1 VRLKAVAAS
10 ELHYTRPRQRFR
22 ILTESAADIN
32 PGSTLKA
39 SKRTEFSGRIESTRP
54 CGTLDGVKIYGLF
67 LCSFLVPAT
76 VFADDASPA
85 LASRRNVYL
94 ITIDTLRSD
103 HVGCYGYER
112 IQTPAMDQLAKEG
125 IRFAQAFT
133 PSPITNTSHVSILT
147 GLLPTSHGVSD
158 FGVPLAAAHPTL
170 PELLQ
175 KQGYRTAAFIGA
187 VILDSKTLAPGLDR
201 GFEFYD
207 NFSQQ
212 PPTKSRWGRLER
224 RGMEVVQHAEDW
236 LDSHIKAEPHFVWV
250 HLYDPHD
257 PYEPPP
263 PYSEK
268 YRDRLY
274 DGEIAYADSAL
285 GHFLTYLKKK
295 NWYDGALIILV
306 GDHGEGLGEH
316 GEDTHGIF
324 LYDSTTHVPLLV
336 KLPEEKEAGKVV
348 AGQVRTIDVMPTVLD
363 LLTIAA
369 APGLDGTSLL
379 HIIFGSEAPRTALG
393 ETDYPV
399 RFGWAPLRS
408 IRREGFK
415 FIEAPRP
422 ELFDLESDPG
432 ETRNRYVPWDPLS
445 QKLRK
450 ILSEL
455 RAKSPSTGERSAG
468 AVGAGTVS
476 ELRALGY
483 LDASDERSSTDV
495 PEPSLLPDPKDK
507 VEQQNLLHAA
517 MLAAEDGR
525 PADARAS
532 LQKLLEVEHDYPI
545 ALRQLGQLEMDSGNY
560 AKAAQSLKRLCE
572 VRPGDAVA
580 ALDYARAL
588 NLNGNLLGAR
598 AALQKSLKLKPNQL
612 DARLLLGR
620 VDLSSNEYKSAE
632 DEFESALLLKP
643 ASEEGQ
649 IGLAKALLGQKKFA
663 DAVGLLEASTSS
675 GTTNAE
681 LFELLAQAYRAT
693 GKTAPAKNAE
703 EQAERLRSVN
713 GPH

>member
-1 VRLKAVAAS
+1 
-10 ELHYTRPRQRFR
+10 
-22 ILTESAADIN
+22 
-32 PGSTLKA
+32 
-39 SKRTEFSGRIESTRP
+39 
-54 CGTLDGVKIYGLF
+54 VKICGLF
-67 LCSFLVPAT
+67 FCCFLIPAT
-76 VFADDASPA
+76 VWADDASPA
-85 LASRRNVYL
+85 LASQRNVYL

-112 IQTPAMDQLAKEG
+112 IETPAMDQLAKEG

-133 PSPITNTSHVSILT
+133 PSPITNTSHASILT
-147 GLLPTSHGVSD
+147 GLLPSSHGVSD
-158 FGVPLAAAHPTL
+158 FGVPLTAAHPTL

-207 NFSQQ
+207 NFPEQ
-212 PPTKSRWGRLER
+212 PQTKSRWGRLER
-224 RGMEVVQHAEDW
+224 RAMDVVQHAEDW
-236 LDSHIKAEPHFVWV
+236 LDTHIKAEPHFVWV

-263 PYSEK
+263 PYSGK
-268 YRDRLY
+268 YQDRLY
-274 DGEIAYADSAL
+274 DGEIAYTDSAL
-285 GHFLTYLKKK
+285 GHFLAFLKKK

-324 LYDSTTHVPLLV
+324 LYDSTTHVPLLL
-336 KLPEEKEAGKVV
+336 KLPEEKEARKVV
-348 AGQVRTIDVMPTVLD
+348 GGQVRTIDVMPTVLD
-363 LLTIAA
+363 LLAVAA
-369 APGLDGTSLL
+369 APRLDGTSLRPV
-379 HIIFGSEAPRTALG
+379 IFGGEPPRTALG
-393 ETDYPV
+393 ETDYPL

-408 IRREGFK
+408 IRLEGFK

-422 ELFDLESDPG
+422 ELYDLQSDPG
-432 ETRNRYVPWDPLS
+432 ETRNRYVPWDATA
-445 QKLRK
+445 QRLRK
-450 ILSEL
+450 MLSER
-455 RAKSPSTGERSAG
+455 RAKSPFGGERSAG
-468 AVGAGTVS
+468 AVAASTVS

-507 VEQQNLLHAA
+507 IEQQNLLHVA
-517 MLAAEDGR
+517 MMAAEDGR
-525 PADARAS
+525 TAEARAY
-532 LQKLLEVEHDYPI
+532 LQKLLEVERDYPI

-580 ALDYARAL
+580 AFGYARAL
-588 NLNGNLLGAR
+588 NLTGNLPGAR
-598 AALQKSLKLKPNQL
+598 AALQKSLKLNPSQL
-612 DARLLLGR
+612 DARLLLGQ

-649 IGLAKALLGQKKFA
+649 IGLAKALLGEKKFA
-663 DAVGLLEASTSS
+663 DAVGLLEASTNS

-681 LFELLAQAYRAT
+681 LFEILAQAYRAA
-693 GKTAPAKNAE
+693 GKTASANNAE
-703 EQAERLRSVN
+703 EQAQRLRSTK